1 MELFVT
7 KNGNSWELLLTV
19 VTESFVL
26 DETGLLDLTLKG
38 IEKFRL
44 RQ

>member
-1 MELFVT
+1 MT

-26 DETGLLDLTLKG
+26 NETGLLDPTLKG

>member
-26 DETGLLDLTLKG
+26 NETGLLDLTLKG

>member
-7 KNGNSWELLLTV
+7 ENGNSWELVLTV
-19 VTESFVL
+19 VTEHSVL
-26 DETGLLDLTLKG
+26 NVTGLLDPTPKHIDKL
-38 IEKFRL
+38 RL

>member
-1 MELFVT
+1 MA
-7 KNGNSWELLLTV
+7 KIGNSWELLETV

-26 DETGLLDLTLKG
+26 NATGLLDPTLKL
-38 IEKFRL
+38 IDKFRL